1 MIDRGKLEVRRVARV
16 AIDDFEGAEVARIY
30 LAARLAEAQLVEAE
44 LNKQDVDY
52 AVEVESYLATAV
64 FWLSEYRGAAFY
76 AHAAQVDFCCGILR
90 AAALTAGL
98 LEKELQFP

>member
-1 MIDRGKLEVRRVARV
+1 MARV
-16 AIDDFEGAEVARIY
+16 AIEDFDDEQVARVY

-52 AVEVESYLATAV
+52 GVEVESYLGSAV

-76 AHAAQVDFCCGILR
+76 VQAAKMDFCSGILR
-90 AAALTAGL
+90 TAGLTAGL
-98 LEKELQFP
+98 LEKELQSP